1 MGRALL
7 AYIVLSILATA
18 TQAAADDEDPNAI
31 QTLSGGD
38 LRVEPGA
45 DHLVLGDEGQ
55 LSVIVTT
62 SAETREVSLTTN
74 VGRVGSAEREGPGR
88 FEALY
93 TPPEQ
98 FYPQVAIIVA
108 TAIVRGEP
116 KLGWTVLRLWG
127 KGNARVTTRPNAKV
141 SVRIGKTSHG
151 PVRADRS
158 GVALVPVVVPPG
170 VKHGWDGR
178 RQVDLNLPPMN
189 HLHMVAPSPRLPGVE
204 AKEVP
209 LYLFTVDDGGGPRA
223 DSPPVVDAFG
233 GRVEPVAVS
242 PGVWR
247 ATVTVPAGKPAK
259 LELTASIAGEPASR
273 LQLERTAG
281 PPERLTIEVPKLAG
295 PAVSPLKVSVR
306 VTDALGTPVEARV
319 QGSCD
324 EGSFE
329 AFVRRGPGRFE
340 ALWRPPGKPER
351 THAQLEVRAGAARG
365 QVRIELPSR
374 RRRLSPV
381 WFWTGVASAGA
392 LITTGVV
399 TQVVLRNKSS
409 EYKDPATPVE
419 RRRELKESGE
429 PLIATSGVTLGLGVA
444 AAVASGVL
452 YFFTDFGGERPVVS
466 AGPVTGGGQ
475 VVLGGR
481 F

>member
-1 MGRALL
+1 MGRTLATMLL
-7 AYIVLSILATA
+7 ILATA
-18 TQAAADDEDPNAI
+18 TQAAADDGDPTATP
-31 QTLSGGD
+31 TLSGGE
-38 LRVEPGA
+38 LRVEPSA
-45 DHLVLGDEGQ
+45 DHLVLGDQSQ
-55 LSVIVTT
+55 LSVTVT
-62 SAETREVSLTTN
+62 SPADAREVRLTSN
-74 VGRVGSAEREGPGR
+74 VGRVSAAERKGPGR

-108 TAIVRGEP
+108 SAAVRGKP
-116 KLGWTVLRLWG
+116 TLGWTVLRLWG
-127 KGNARVTTRPNAKV
+127 KGNARVTTRPNTKV
-141 SVRIGKTSHG
+141 SVRIGKSSHG

-158 GVALVPVVVPPG
+158 GVAVVPVVVPPG
-170 VKHGWDGR
+170 IKHGWDGQ
-178 RQVDLNLPPMN
+178 RQVNLNLPPMN
-189 HLHMVAPSPRLPGVE
+189 HLHIMAPSPRLPGVE
-204 AKEVP
+204 AQRVP
-209 LYLFTVDDGGGPRA
+209 LYLFTVNDGGGPRA
-223 DSPPVVDAFG
+223 DSRPVVDAFG
-233 GRVEPVAVS
+233 GRVQPAAVS

-259 LELTASIAGEPASR
+259 LELTATIAGEPASEAR
-273 LQLERTAG
+273 LQLERTTG
-281 PPERLTIEVPKLAG
+281 PPARLSIEVPKLAG
-295 PAVSPLKVSVR
+295 PAVSPLRVSVK

-329 AFVRRGPGRFE
+329 AFVRRAPGRFE

-351 THAQLEVRAGAARG
+351 SHALLKVRAGAAHG
-365 QVRIELPSR
+365 QARIELPSR
-374 RRRLSPV
+374 RRRLRPV

-466 AGPVTGGGQ
+466 AGPVSGGGQ
-475 VVLGGR
+475 VVLGGH

>member
-1 MGRALL
+1 
-7 AYIVLSILATA
+7 
-18 TQAAADDEDPNAI
+18 
-31 QTLSGGD
+31 
-38 LRVEPGA
+38 
-45 DHLVLGDEGQ
+45 
-55 LSVIVTT
+55 
-62 SAETREVSLTTN
+62 
-74 VGRVGSAEREGPGR
+74 
-88 FEALY
+88 
-93 TPPEQ
+93 
-98 FYPQVAIIVA
+98 
-108 TAIVRGEP
+108 
-116 KLGWTVLRLWG
+116 
-127 KGNARVTTRPNAKV
+127 
-141 SVRIGKTSHG
+141 
-151 PVRADRS
+151 
-158 GVALVPVVVPPG
+158 VALVPVVVPPG
-170 VKHGWDGR
+170 IQHGWDGR
-178 RQVDLNLPPMN
+178 RRVDLALPPMN

-204 AKEVP
+204 AQTVP
-209 LYLFTVDDGGGPRA
+209 LYLFTVDDGGGPNA

-247 ATVTVPAGKPAK
+247 ARVTVPAGKPAK
-259 LELTASIAGEPASR
+259 LELTAKIAGEPASVAK

-281 PPERLTIEVPKLAG
+281 PPARLSIEVPKLAG
-295 PAVSPLKVSVR
+295 PATSPLSVSVR
-306 VTDALGTPVEARV
+306 VTDALGTPVEAQV

-329 AFVRRGPGRFE
+329 AFVRRAPGRFE
-340 ALWRPPGKPER
+340 ALWRPPGKPGR
-351 THAQLEVRAGAARG
+351 SHALLEVRAGAASG

-381 WFWTGVASAGA
+381 WFWTGVATAGA

-399 TQVVLRNKSS
+399 TQVVLLDKSS

-419 RRRELKESGE
+419 RRRELKDGGE

-444 AAVASGVL
+444 AAVASGVI

-466 AGPVTGGGQ
+466 AGPLSGGGQ